1 MSSNPNM
8 FNIDGDHF
16 INHGELFPLQMNQ
29 NSRMFRSMFTTDDHM
44 NYENFFASTPYFSSY
59 QNSQISSS
67 SFPFSIGSVSR
78 ARYFPNNIFDSVQH
92 EIDRVNLLNPP
103 PISLVY
109 PDQDPAA
116 PRQFSAH
123 YSVAPRH
130 TGPPQY
136 SAAPHYYAS
145 LDHPVVPQH
154 FAIPPH
160 LTSPHHFATPRHS
173 IAPNNSATPH
183 LFVSPHHI
191 AAPHRSNMFSFS
203 ANDNHI
209 LNPSPI
215 RVVYPDQ
222 DPTAPHHFRDPHYST
237 ATPHSADPHHFTT
250 PHQFTAPHHFGAPDH
265 FAALDHLDIFSS
277 SSSGNHL
284 SQEEDEES
292 DDDEYDGRTHSIP
305 CKKKGPY
312 TCPKCNCVFDT
323 SQKFSAHMLFHYKS
337 ETSKEKDRRLR
348 ARNKKKY
355 RKFMASLRRTN

>member
-16 INHGELFPLQMNQ
+16 INHGELFPIQMNQ
-29 NSRMFRSMFTTDDHM
+29 NSRMFRSMFTTADHM
-44 NYENFFASTPYFSSY
+44 NYENYFASPPYFSSY

-78 ARYFPNNIFDSVQH
+78 AGYFPNNIFDSVQH
-92 EIDRVNLLNPP
+92 EIDRVNRAMDANPNTWIPVLLPPNFLGNQHIVLNPT

-116 PRQFSAH
+116 PHQFSAH

-130 TGPPQY
+130 TDPPHY

-145 LDHPVVPQH
+145 PDHPVVPQH

-160 LTSPHHFATPRHS
+160 FTPPHHFATLCHS
-173 IAPNNSATPH
+173 IAPNNYATPH
-183 LFVSPHHI
+183 LFVAPHHI

-203 ANDNHI
+203 SNDNHI
-209 LNPSPI
+209 LNPTPN

-222 DPTAPHHFRDPHYST
+222 DPTAPHLFRDPHYST

-250 PHQFTAPHHFGAPDH
+250 LHQFTAPHHFGAPDH
-265 FAALDHLDIFSS
+265 FAALDHLDMFSS

-284 SQEEDEES
+284 SQ
-292 DDDEYDGRTHSIP
+292 SIEFL
-305 CKKKGPY
+305 K
-312 TCPKCNCVFDT
+312 
-323 SQKFSAHMLFHYKS
+323 
-337 ETSKEKDRRLR
+337 
-348 ARNKKKY
+348 
-355 RKFMASLRRTN
+355 